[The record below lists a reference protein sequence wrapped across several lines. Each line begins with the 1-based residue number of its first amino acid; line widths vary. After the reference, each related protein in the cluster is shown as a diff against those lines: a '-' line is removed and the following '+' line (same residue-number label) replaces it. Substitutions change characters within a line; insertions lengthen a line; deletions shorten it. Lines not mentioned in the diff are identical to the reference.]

1 MYDRAEE
8 FPIPDEVDDR
18 LRDILEPLF
27 AIAVVA
33 DAEKETGL
41 DADGMVKAARALS
54 CIRIEDDTDV
64 ASLVAA
70 LTALRDTCEQR
81 ENRGIVISAGNA
93 LSLFQRTDAWGGW
106 TRRRRRAACFVVL
119 GFARLPHRRERFGDR
134 DRPAKETARSYE
146 IRLDTVQD
154 RFPGTLMRWNR
165 HRRHTQ
171 TGARTSPI
179 LTRPSRRSET
189 ANEIVR
195 NPLGEK
201 GCDARD
207 CVEYRDVQ
215 KKRPPIG
222 L

>member
-1 MYDRAEE
+1 LYDRAEE

-33 DAEKETGL
+33 DAGKETGL

-70 LTALRDTCEQR
+70 LTALRDTCELR

-119 GFARLPHRRERFGDR
+119 GFARLPTAANGSGT
-134 DRPAKETARSYE
+134 ETAR
-146 IRLDTVQD
+146 
-154 RFPGTLMRWNR
+154 
-165 HRRHTQ
+165 
-171 TGARTSPI
+171 
-179 LTRPSRRSET
+179 
-189 ANEIVR
+189 
-195 NPLGEK
+195 
-201 GCDARD
+201 
-207 CVEYRDVQ
+207 Q
-215 KKRPPIG
+215 KKPRGVTRSDPTQFRTAFQVP
-222 L
+222 